1 MYICLHDK
9 TKVRERLVKKMKRLN
24 TFTKGVDTGLT
35 TLTVITRWVSIAAFA
50 SGDGLT
56 NSIALSGTGLLF
68 LLATT
73 ITRKSF
79 KMFTVQQEKHNAIK
93 LLAQSRLDSIAD
105 ILSQALKDGDI
116 SSIEF
121 YEALQRIKGR
131 KV

>member
-1 MYICLHDK
+1 
-9 TKVRERLVKKMKRLN
+9 
-24 TFTKGVDTGLT
+24 
-35 TLTVITRWVSIAAFA
+35 
-50 SGDGLT
+50 
-56 NSIALSGTGLLF
+56 
-68 LLATT
+68 
-73 ITRKSF
+73 
-79 KMFTVQQEKHNAIK
+79 MFTVQQEKHNAIK